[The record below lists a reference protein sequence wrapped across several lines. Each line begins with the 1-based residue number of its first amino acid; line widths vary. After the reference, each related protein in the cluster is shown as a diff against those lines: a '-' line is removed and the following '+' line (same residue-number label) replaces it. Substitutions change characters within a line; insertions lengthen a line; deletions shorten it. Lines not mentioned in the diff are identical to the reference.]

1 MTNINF
7 TIAVMIYNVEQFLP
21 ACIESCI
28 KQSGDDIEIL
38 LIDDGSTDRSGNICD
53 EYAERDSRVS
63 VIHKQNGGVSTA
75 RNTALKNA
83 KGKWLIQVDGD
94 DLLTENAVEL
104 VRHYAGDDYEILQFD
119 AIPFFDIEELKQ
131 WKPKGNEMILQGD
144 DLKDYH
150 VQLIERSDAKV
161 IIPIY
166 NINPAWSKAWNM
178 DFIRANGLQYDETV
192 HKGEGTLFTFTA
204 SYYVKHIRVVPQPLY
219 GYRKNPASIMNR
231 FNSNI
236 LESQTIQWQQ
246 YYKVILEHGEELN
259 PEIMAALNRRAL
271 YLIGNAVNLGVAH
284 PDCPWDNEK
293 CIDWCKTLCTLDW
306 VQQAV
311 KYAKDNDIS
320 NSIFDF
326 IRNNDY
332 IKLAKKCAS
341 LKNREK
347 FKKSK
352 IGRIITNL
360 YGRIK

>member
-1 MTNINF
+1 MRNIMENINF

-38 LIDDGSTDRSGNICD
+38 LIDDGSTDTSGSICD
-53 EYAERDSRVS
+53 EYAERDSRIS

-94 DLLTENAVEL
+94 DLLTEDAVEL
-104 VRHYAGDDYEILQFD
+104 VRQYAGDEYEILQFD
-119 AIPFFDIEELKQ
+119 AIPFFDTEELKQ
-131 WKPKGNEMILQGD
+131 WRPKGNEMILQGD

-150 VQLIERSDAKV
+150 VQLIERSEAKV

-204 SYYVKHIRVVPQPLY
+204 SYFVKHIRVVPKPLY

-246 YYKVILEHGEELN
+246 YYKVILEHGEEAN

-271 YLIGNAVNLGVAH
+271 YLIGNAVNLGIAH
-284 PDCPWDNEK
+284 PDCTWNTAVK
-293 CIDWCKTLCTLDW
+293 KQWFYQLCNLKW
-306 VQQAV
+306 VQEAVAFAQANNIGGRL
-311 KYAKDNDIS
+311 YRDILRKKWS
-320 NSIFDF
+320 SFY
-326 IRNNDY
+326 IRMRVRKM
-332 IKLAKKCAS
+332 IK
-341 LKNREK
+341 R
-347 FKKSK
+347 
-352 IGRIITNL
+352 G
-360 YGRIK
+360 